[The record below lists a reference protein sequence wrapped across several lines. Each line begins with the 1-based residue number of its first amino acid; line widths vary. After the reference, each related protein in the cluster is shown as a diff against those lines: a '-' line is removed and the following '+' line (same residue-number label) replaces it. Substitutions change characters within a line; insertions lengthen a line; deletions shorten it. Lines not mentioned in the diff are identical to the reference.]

1 MTAVTL
7 NRSLTLEALVR
18 VPDGLGGFTESWI
31 ARGSLW
37 AEIVPGSG
45 RDLPGEEIILSAVP
59 LRITV
64 RAAPMGASSRPIAGQ
79 RFREGTR
86 AFRII
91 AVTERDPDG
100 RYLACF
106 SREEVVA

>member
-1 MTAVTL
+1 MSAVHL
-7 NRSLTLEALVR
+7 NRPLVLETLVR
-18 VPDGLGGFTESWI
+18 APDGSGGFTESWV
-31 ARGSLW
+31 ARGQLW

-64 RAAPMGASSRPIAGQ
+64 RAATVGAPSRPVAGQ
-79 RFREGTR
+79 RFREGVR

-100 RYLACF
+100 RYLTCF
-106 SREEVVA
+106 SREEVLA